1 MSTETTGHQKYY
13 VPESSSIPI
22 VFAIAMLF
30 FGVGAADAVMGK
42 GTTLLFIGVAAVV
55 ATLAYWWS
63 VVIRES
69 HAGLDTPQLNTSYV
83 YGMAW
88 FIFSEVMF
96 FAAFFG
102 ALFYIRTFSISWLGG
117 EGDKGLAGELLW
129 PDFVATWP
137 PMVTPEE
144 SLMGEQAVTKGPDE
158 SMYLHSIRNLGTWLP
173 LYNTVVLLTSSGTVH
188 FAHMALKN
196 NNRKRFNFWLGITVL
211 LAFIFVI
218 LQALEY
224 YEAYAHLG
232 LTLNSGCLL
241 YTSDAADE

>member
-96 FAAFFG
+96 
-102 ALFYIRTFSISWLGG
+102 LQHSLVLSSISELFQFHGWA
-117 EGDKGLAGELLW
+117 EKEIRGLLENYYGQILW
-129 PDFVATWP
+129 QH
-137 PMVTPEE
+137 
-144 SLMGEQAVTKGPDE
+144 GRHG
-158 SMYLHSIRNLGTWLP
+158 
-173 LYNTVVLLTSSGTVH
+173 
-188 FAHMALKN
+188 
-196 NNRKRFNFWLGITVL
+196 
-211 LAFIFVI
+211 
-218 LQALEY
+218 
-224 YEAYAHLG
+224 
-232 LTLNSGCLL
+232 
-241 YTSDAADE
+241 YT